1 MECPSCRAA
10 VAEGSKFC
18 TECGATLPLA
28 CPSCGHGNPPAA
40 KFCGNCGIK
49 LSVGG
54 LAAPARQ
61 VAASPAPAVTSS
73 AERRQLTVMF
83 CDLVGS
89 TPLSTE
95 LDPEDL
101 SRILGTFRDTCAE
114 TVVRFGGS
122 VAKYM

>member
-1 MECPSCRAA
+1 MKCPSCGAD

-18 TECGATLPLA
+18 TECGATLPPA
-28 CPSCGHGNPPAA
+28 CPSCGHGNPPTS

-49 LSVGG
+49 LATGATS
-54 LAAPARQ
+54 APARP
-61 VAASPAPAVTSS
+61 AAEAPTPAAASS

-89 TPLSTE
+89 TALSTE

-101 SRILGTFRDTCAE
+101 SRILGAFRGSCAE
-114 TVVRFGGS
+114 TVTR
-122 VAKYM
+122 